1 MKPLRSLIPSL
12 KNKYYFNYGGQG
24 PLPTPSLEEIIQSWK
39 TIQELGP
46 FTEKVW
52 PYISKEITYTKQ
64 ILSIDLGV
72 PVKNI
77 ALTENITTGM
87 ILPLSGMKFDNDD
100 EIVISDCEHPGIV
113 AAVRE
118 FCKKNKIGL
127 KIFPIQEITNLND
140 DTFIDAVKKNIDINT
155 KALIISHILW
165 NYGYEIPL
173 KELSEELNTFNKE
186 NYLLVDGAQSFGHIK
201 VSELVKYSDLY
212 AITAHKW
219 ACGPEGLGAVYVSD
233 RFLKL
238 SSPTIIGWKSLKREQ
253 GIYEPYQD
261 LFHEDARKF
270 EIATTCIPLLAGLRK
285 SILLLKNDIS
295 EDKKIQH
302 IKKLSNDLISELS
315 QFNNVKLILK
325 EKLTNGIVSFDIK
338 NISDKN
344 KILKELGKKDIWIR
358 VVEDPKW
365 FRVCIHQ
372 FTTQDEIDLLIREI
386 QRIIT

>member
-12 KNKYYFNYGGQG
+12 GNKYYFNYGGQG
-24 PLPTPSLEEIIQSWK
+24 PLPTPSLEEIMQSWK

-118 FCKKNKIGL
+118 FCKKNKIAL

-140 DTFIDAVKKNIDINT
+140 DAFIDAVKKNIDINT

-165 NYGYEIPL
+165 NYGYKIPL

-315 QFNNVKLILK
+315 QFNNIKLILK
-325 EKLTNGIVSFDIK
+325 EELTNGIVSFDIK
-338 NISDKN
+338 DIFDKN

-386 QRIIT
+386 NKLIT

>member
-12 KNKYYFNYGGQG
+12 NNKYYFNYGGQG
-24 PLPTPSLEEIIQSWK
+24 PLPTPSLEEIMQSWK

-52 PYISKEITYTKQ
+52 PYISKEIIYTKQ
-64 ILSIDLGV
+64 MLSTDLGV
-72 PVKNI
+72 PLKNI

-87 ILPLSGMKFDNDD
+87 ILPLSGMKFGNDD

-155 KALIISHILW
+155 KALVISHILW

-173 KELSEELNTFNKE
+173 KELSKELKTFNKE

-212 AITAHKW
+212 AITSHKW

-233 RFLKL
+233 RFLKF

-253 GIYEPYQD
+253 GIYESYQD

-295 EDKKIQH
+295 EDQKIQH
-302 IKKLSNDLISELS
+302 IRQLSNDLVSKLS
-315 QFNNVKLILK
+315 QFNNVKLTLK
-325 EKLTNGIVSFDIK
+325 EELTNGIVSFDIK

-386 QRIIT
+386 QKLIT